1 LPQSVTPKAT
11 SKPLRI
17 LIGADTFPPEI
28 NGSAIFSARLAAGLA
43 ERGHEVHIVAPSPTG
58 KPSTGFEEIEGQQ
71 MIVHRLRSWRWYPHP
86 WLRFAIPWRIEQN
99 SARILDEV
107 KPDVVHF
114 QSHIIVGRGLSK
126 GAVERGIR
134 LIGTNHFMPENLL
147 EHAKLPKF
155 IHNFA
160 IRQAWAA
167 AHRSFVRA
175 EAVTSPTR
183 KAADFLE
190 AAINIHPILAISC
203 GINAENYTANFG
215 PRTDNRILF
224 VGRITGE
231 KQLDVLIRAFAT
243 LDSSLNAT
251 LELVGGGEE
260 EGRLRALAA
269 QLGVKDRV
277 SISGYATNEYLRN
290 ALTTATVFAMPSIA
304 ELQSIATMEAM
315 ASGLPI
321 VAANAMA
328 LPHLV
333 HDSEN
338 GFLFEPGDVEELAA
352 RLTDVLTM
360 PKDELDALKRESLHI
375 VEAHDIN
382 KTLDTFEA
390 LYRGEK
396 VHDMIVGDFRLFE
409 KGAKRA
415 ALKKVLGI
423 GRSKDEADADDA
435 PVDDPASS

>member
-1 LPQSVTPKAT
+1 MKIV
-11 SKPLRI
+11 
-17 LIGADTFPPEI
+17 IGADTFLPDI
-28 NGSAIFSARLAAGLA
+28 NGAAIFAARLAAGLVK
-43 ERGHEVHIVAPSPTG
+43 RGHDVHVVAPAGDRRHGTW
-58 KPSTGFEEIEGQQ
+58 TEVVEGET
-71 MIVHRLRSWRWYPHP
+71 ITAHRLRSWRWYPHP

-99 SARILDEV
+99 TARILDEV
-107 KPDVVHF
+107 QPDVVHF
-114 QSHIIVGRGLSK
+114 QSHIITGRGLSK

-155 IHNFA
+155 LYNFA
-160 IRQAWAA
+160 IRQAWGAA
-167 AHRSFVRA
+167 YRSFVRA

-190 AAINIHPILAISC
+190 AAINIHPVIAISC
-203 GINAENYTANFG
+203 GIQAADYTPSFE
-215 PRTDNRILF
+215 PRTENVIAF

-231 KQLDVLIRAFAT
+231 KQLDKLIRAFAR
-243 LDSSLNAT
+243 LDPALKAK
-251 LELVGGGEE
+251 LVLVGHGEE
-260 EGRLRALAA
+260 EAHLRSLAA
-269 QLGVKDRV
+269 QLGVGDRV
-277 SISGYATNEYLRN
+277 TITGFVSNEVLRAT
-290 ALTTATVFAMPSIA
+290 LTSATVFAMPSIA

-333 HDSEN
+333 HHKQN
-338 GFLFEPGDVEELAA
+338 GFLFEPGDIDELAR
-352 RLTDVLTM
+352 RLGDILTM
-360 PKDELDALKRESLHI
+360 PQERLDEFKRESLKI

-382 KTLDTFEA
+382 RTLDTFEA

-396 VHDMIVGDFRLFE
+396 VADDMIVGDFQPRV

-415 ALKKVLGI
+415 ALKKALGLA
-423 GRSKDEADADDA
+423 RDSDSTEAPAA
-435 PVDDPASS
+435 PEAS

>member
-1 LPQSVTPKAT
+1 MPETVEPAVPN
-11 SKPLRI
+11 KPLKI
-17 LIGADTFPPEI
+17 LIGGDTFLPEI
-28 NGSAIFSARLAAGLA
+28 NGAAMFTARLAAGLV
-43 ERGHEVHIVAPSPTG
+43 ERGHEVHMVVPASNRKHGTW
-58 KPSTGFEEIEGQQ
+58 TEVIEGQP
-71 MIVHRLRSWRWYPHP
+71 MTMHRLRSWRWYPHP

-114 QSHIIVGRGLSK
+114 QSHIVVGRGLSK

-147 EHAKLPKF
+147 EHTQLPKF

-160 IRQAWAA
+160 VRQAWAA
-167 AHRSFVRA
+167 AYRSFVRA

-190 AAINIHPILAISC
+190 KAINIHPVLAISC
-203 GINAENYTANFG
+203 GIKADDYTPNFEPNPENL
-215 PRTDNRILF
+215 IVF

-231 KQLDVLIRAFAT
+231 KQLDKLIRAFAT
-243 LDSSLNAT
+243 LDPALNAK

-260 EGRLRALAA
+260 EAHLRSLAV

-277 SISGYATNEYLRN
+277 TISGYASTEYLRS
-290 ALTTATVFAMPSIA
+290 ALTRAKVFAMPSIA

-333 HDSEN
+333 HDGEN
-338 GFLFEPGDVEELAA
+338 GFLFEPGDIEDLAG

-360 PKDELDALKRESLHI
+360 PQDDLDKLKRESLHI
-375 VEAHDIN
+375 VQAHDIER
-382 KTLDTFEA
+382 TLDTFEA

-396 VHDMIVGDFRLFE
+396 VTDMIVGDFNPKV
-409 KGAKRA
+409 KGRKRA
-415 ALKKVLGI
+415 ALKKVLGL
-423 GRSKDEADADDA
+423 GRGADAVDS
-435 PVDDPASS
+435 DDPVT